1 MTDSCKR
8 GRFSGAM
15 LKKKFSEPVRL
26 FDLLDQMISIT
37 RWNLFHAQRS
47 RRRFFKRTS
56 MPAISPQLLP
66 VLMLFASNVF
76 MTFAWYGH
84 LKYKESPLP
93 LAIMVSWGI
102 ALFEYWLA
110 VPANRWGSA
119 VYTPAQ
125 LKTMQ
130 EVITLIGFAG
140 FSVLYRK
147 EPLGWNHALG
157 FALIAAGAFF
167 IFHKWS

>member
-1 MTDSCKR
+1 MRVIPPS
-8 GRFSGAM
+8 
-15 LKKKFSEPVRL
+15 
-26 FDLLDQMISIT
+26 
-37 RWNLFHAQRS
+37 
-47 RRRFFKRTS
+47 
-56 MPAISPQLLP
+56 LLP

-84 LKYKESPLP
+84 LKFKQSWLP
-93 LAIMVSWGI
+93 LAVMVSWGI
-102 ALFEYWLA
+102 AFFEYWLA

-130 EVITLIGFAG
+130 EVITLVVFAG
-140 FSVLYRK
+140 FSVLYLK
-147 EPLGWNHALG
+147 EPLGWNQALG
-157 FALIAAGAFF
+157 FLFIAIGAFL

>member
-1 MTDSCKR
+1 MRIIPPS
-8 GRFSGAM
+8 
-15 LKKKFSEPVRL
+15 
-26 FDLLDQMISIT
+26 
-37 RWNLFHAQRS
+37 
-47 RRRFFKRTS
+47 
-56 MPAISPQLLP
+56 LLP

-84 LKYKESPLP
+84 LKFKQSWLP
-93 LAIMVSWGI
+93 LAVMVSWGI
-102 ALFEYWLA
+102 AFFEYWLA

-130 EVITLIGFAG
+130 EVITLVVFAG
-140 FSVLYRK
+140 FSVLYLK

-157 FALIAAGAFF
+157 FLFIAIGAFL
-167 IFHKWS
+167 IFHNWV